1 MLNEESVNRSTVHHY
16 KDARSVPCRGP
27 ICVTKPNFNKIVQ
40 WKNENF
46 GGSLFSL
53 ITDVLLL
60 TIVLGVFLDIFE
72 PGALLAP
79 LGKIFIR

>member
-1 MLNEESVNRSTVHHY
+1 MKSQSIGRPYIITRMHGLSPVG
-16 KDARSVPCRGP
+16 GP